1 MKLGDVR
8 MKMEDLSLKSEVGRG
23 KNEDGRMKMEELGGR
38 IEDGRGK
45 PSLEI

>member
-1 MKLGDVR
+1 
-8 MKMEDLSLKSEVGRG
+8 MEDLSWESEVGRC